1 MLRKT
6 IMMTLLIGL
15 LGCDNGTDDG
25 TPTADTAPTADV
37 SSDVA
42 AADTAPDVPVG
53 PPTWE
58 SDYEPDVELRNGVWV
73 LRLKGTPY
81 DMGVQF
87 ATLMRDQ
94 LIDAVWIMENTQE
107 LSLMEPVA
115 KAMGFIEDATAMS
128 YPWAVEE
135 CQGMADVLA
144 DEGWTYDRCI
154 MLAWGDVIVEHLQW
168 EMNFCTQFVA
178 AGGATVDGE
187 LVHGRNLDWSEWDAI
202 DFLLGNPTIIVRHPE
217 GRIPTASIGFPG
229 NVTPYTA
236 ISMAGLSMASNDAD
250 AVQESID
257 RTGRSHVQM
266 VREVLETQTSLEDAE
281 TFILSEDHMVSE
293 LLTLADGDADT
304 AAVFELTGAAQA
316 VRNLDPN
323 GVVWAVN
330 HFVEETTA
338 AHALELPPGQ
348 STHQRHDRLG
358 ALLGGG
364 DDSLVGQIDVGV
376 AAGLLRDRVNPI
388 NQTDCPVD
396 AWKTC
401 VSIGTNGAVHG
412 VVFVPGRRH
421 FYVALGQTPVL
432 SNPFAGYSMYTLLG
446 LEDPAPLDTP
456 AIP

>member
-1 MLRKT
+1 MHK
-6 IMMTLLIGL
+6 TLLIVMAL
-15 LGCDNGTDDG
+15 ALGACDGGSAGTPGTD
-25 TPTADTAPTADV
+25 TTAEVAAI
-37 SSDVA
+37 DVA
-42 AADTAPDVPVG
+42 TDTAPDVPVG
-53 PPTWE
+53 PTTWE
-58 SDYEPDVELRNGVWV
+58 SDFQPDVELRNGVWI

-94 LIDAVWIMENTQE
+94 LIEAVEIMENTTE
-107 LSLMEPVA
+107 LSLMEPIA
-115 KAMGFIEDATAMS
+115 QAMGFIEEAAQMS

-135 CQGMADVLA
+135 CQGMADVLG
-144 DEGWTYDRCI
+144 DEGWTFERCI
-154 MLAWGDVIVEHLQW
+154 MLAWGDVIIEHLQW

-178 AGGATVDGE
+178 AGNATTDGE
-187 LVHGRNLDWSEWDAI
+187 LIHGRNLDWSDWDAI

-236 ISMAGLSMASNDAD
+236 ISAAGLSMASNDAD
-250 AVQESID
+250 ALQESID

-266 VREVLETQTSLEDAE
+266 VREILETATSLEDAE
-281 TFILSEDHMVSE
+281 AFILSEDHMVSE
-293 LLTLADGDADT
+293 LLTIADGDRGE

-316 VRNLDPN
+316 VRHLNGA

-330 HFVEETTA
+330 HFVEEVTA
-338 AHALELPPGQ
+338 PHGLPIPPGQ
-348 STHQRHDRLG
+348 STHQRHDRL
-358 ALLGGG
+358 ATLLGDGEG
-364 DDSLVGQIDVGV
+364 SLVGQLDPEAAV
-376 AAGLLRDRVNPI
+376 AVLRDRINPI
-388 NQTDCPVD
+388 DESECPLE

-421 FYVALGQTPVL
+421 FYVALGSTPVL
-432 SNPFAGYSMYTLLG
+432 ANPFQGYSMYELLG
-446 LEDPAPLDTP
+446 LEDPAPLDVP

>member
-1 MLRKT
+1 MLHRMILIT
-6 IMMTLLIGL
+6 ALIGL
-15 LGCDNGTDDG
+15 FGCDSDGDDAG
-25 TPTADTAPTADV
+25 PSADTTTAM
-37 SSDVA
+37 
-42 AADTAPDVPVG
+42 DTTVTEVEPDVPDG

-58 SDYEPDVELRNGVWV
+58 SDFEPDVELRDGVWV

-94 LIDAVWIMENTQE
+94 LIEAVEIMENTDE
-107 LSLMEPVA
+107 LSLMEPIA
-115 KAMGFIEDATAMS
+115 KAMGFIEDATEMS

-135 CQGMADVLA
+135 CQGMADVLG

-154 MLAWGDVIVEHLQW
+154 MLAWGDVIIEHLQW
-168 EMNFCTQFVA
+168 ELNFCTQFVA
-178 AGGATVDGE
+178 AGDATADGE
-187 LVHGRNLDWSEWDAI
+187 LVHGRNLDWSDWDAI

-250 AVQESID
+250 AVKESID

-266 VREVLETQTSLEDAE
+266 VREVLETQTSLTDAE

-293 LLTLADGDADT
+293 LLTLADGNAKA
-304 AAVFELTGAAQA
+304 AAVFEMTGAAQA
-316 VRNLDPN
+316 VRHLDTN

-330 HFVEETTA
+330 HFIEEATA
-338 AHALELPPGQ
+338 AHALPLPPGQ
-348 STHQRHDRLG
+348 STHQRHDRLS
-358 ALLGGG
+358 ALLGAGEG
-364 DDSLVGQIDVGV
+364 SLVGQIDATV
-376 AAGLLRDRVNPI
+376 ATGLLRDRVNPI
-388 NQTDCPVD
+388 EQTDCPVD

-412 VVFVPGRRH
+412 VVFLPGRRH

-432 SNPFAGYSMYTLLG
+432 SNPFQGYSMYSLLG
-446 LEDPAPLDTP
+446 LEDPAPLDVP

>member
-1 MLRKT
+1 MRYLALVL
-6 IMMTLLIGL
+6 TLFALAA
-15 LGCDNGTDDG
+15 CDSADDG
-25 TPTADTAPTADV
+25 AP
-37 SSDVA
+37 
-42 AADTAPDVPVG
+42 AADTTPAADTSMDTAAPDTEPDVPPTG

-58 SDYEPDVELRNGVWV
+58 SDFEPDVELRNGVWV

-94 LIDAVWIMENTQE
+94 LIEAVEIMENTQE
-107 LSLMEPVA
+107 LSLMEPIA
-115 KAMGFIEDATAMS
+115 KAMGFIEEATEMS

-154 MLAWGDVIVEHLQW
+154 MLAWGDVIIEHLQW
-168 EMNFCTQFVA
+168 ELNFCTQFVA
-178 AGGATVDGE
+178 AGDATVDGE

-266 VREVLETQTSLEDAE
+266 VREVLETQTSLADAE

-293 LLTLADGDADT
+293 LLTLADGDAGD
-304 AAVFELTGAAQA
+304 AAVFEMTGAAQA
-316 VRNLDPN
+316 VRHLDPN

-330 HFVEETTA
+330 HFVEEATA

-358 ALLGGG
+358 ALLGRG
-364 DDSLVGQIDVGV
+364 DGSLLGQLDVEV

-396 AWKTC
+396 AGKTC

-412 VVFVPGRRH
+412 VVFLPGRRH

-432 SNPFAGYSMYTLLG
+432 SNPFEGYSMYTLLG

>member
-1 MLRKT
+1 MLRKLLS
-6 IMMTLLIGL
+6 MTLLFGL
-15 LGCDNGTDDG
+15 LGCDGGGDDG
-25 TPTADTAPTADV
+25 APGADTPPPADTAIGDIEADV
-37 SSDVA
+37 
-42 AADTAPDVPVG
+42 PDG
-53 PPTWE
+53 PLTWE
-58 SDYEPDVELRNGVWV
+58 SDFEPDVELRDGVWV

-87 ATLMRDQ
+87 ATLMRDP
-94 LIDAVWIMENTQE
+94 LIEAVEIMENTQE
-107 LSLMEPVA
+107 LSLMEPIA
-115 KAMGFIEDATAMS
+115 KAMGFIEEATAMS

-154 MLAWGDVIVEHLQW
+154 MLAWGDVIIEHLQW
-168 EMNFCTQFVA
+168 ELNFCTQFVA
-178 AGGATVDGE
+178 AGDATVDGE
-187 LVHGRNLDWSEWDAI
+187 LVHGRNLDWSDWDAI

-250 AVQESID
+250 AVQEAID

-266 VREVLETQTSLEDAE
+266 VREVLETATSLEDAE
-281 TFILSEDHMVSE
+281 AFILSEDHMVSE
-293 LLTLADGDADT
+293 LLTVADGDRGT

-316 VRNLDPN
+316 VRHLDPN

-330 HFVEETTA
+330 HFVEAATA
-338 AHALELPPGQ
+338 AVALPLPPAQ
-348 STHQRHDRLG
+348 STHQRHDRLA
-358 ALLGGG
+358 ALLGPG
-364 DDSLVGQIDVGV
+364 DDSLLGQVDPTV
-376 AAGLLRDRVNPI
+376 ATAILRDPVNPI
-388 NQTDCPVD
+388 SQTECPAD

-412 VVFVPGRRH
+412 VVFLPGRRQ
-421 FYVALGQTPVL
+421 FYVALGQKPVL
-432 SNPFAGYSMYTLLG
+432 SNPFQGYSLYALLG
-446 LEDPAPLDTP
+446 LEDPAPLDIP